1 MRSDDAG
8 AGLGATE
15 AGRENDQVPPADDP
29 RTIPDPGFAGDDGA
43 APAELTAAL
52 AAWDADP
59 GAYPELLGVLQRV
72 RLLVP
77 VVAVLGEVEYD
88 EAGLAHDKTS
98 DMAAVLMRGGDGR
111 LALLAF
117 TSTAALTAWDPAA
130 RPVPVTAPLAAQS
143 AIQDGAQAL
152 LVDVAGPVTLVV
164 EGDDL
169 QGLARGW
176 TLARVGSG
184 TAWIRPDA
192 ESSVSIQR

>member
-1 MRSDDAG
+1 MPDSDD
-8 AGLGATE
+8 L
-15 AGRENDQVPPADDP
+15 

-52 AAWDADP
+52 AAWDGDP
-59 GAYPELLGVLQRV
+59 RTSLDVLAALQRA

-77 VVAVLGEVEYD
+77 VVAVLGEVEHD

-98 DMAAVLMRGGDGR
+98 DMAAVLMRGADGR

-117 TSTAALTAWDPAA
+117 TGTSTLAAWDPAA
-130 RPVPVTAPLAAQS
+130 RPVPVSAQVAAQS
-143 AIQDGAQAL
+143 ALQDGAQAL
-152 LVDVAGPVTLVV
+152 LVDVAGPVRFVV

-169 QGLARGW
+169 EGLARGW

-184 TAWIRPDA
+184 SAWIRPEQ